1 MKLLA
6 VGFDR
11 SAQERLS
18 AALSAAGHQVLAA
31 TGQVSARTLARAA
44 TPDALVVPGGPAG
57 EVASSWVS
65 DLLPGLRAFVLPAD
79 ADPEEVVR
87 MVGSARPS
95 LAPSAPT
102 DAAGAG
108 ETRLASPP
116 APRVADYDAAE
127 APMAVSQSQAPA
139 RSAEL
144 ARPAGDAR
152 IASKL
157 ADVRFGDY
165 HAILETSE
173 GASPAL
179 IREQHERLSRF
190 FTPAGWPSPL
200 GAGDIA
206 QLDEIARGV
215 EDAFTILDDPDL
227 RARYERALKSA
238 AHRPAAGHWR

>member
-18 AALSAAGHQVLAA
+18 AALSQAGHQVLAA

-57 EVASSWVS
+57 ELAASWVA
-65 DLLPGLRAFVLPAD
+65 DLLPGLRAFALPAD
-79 ADPEEVVR
+79 ADADEVVR
-87 MVGSARPS
+87 MVGSARPG
-95 LAPSAPT
+95 L
-102 DAAGAG
+102 G
-108 ETRLASPP
+108 PP
-116 APRVADYDAAE
+116 APASEEPSRQLGVGATADSGAE
-127 APMAVSQSQAPA
+127 G
-139 RSAEL
+139 EL
-144 ARPAGDAR
+144 ASASALALTPGRLAGTARAATPDSR

-165 HAILETSE
+165 HAILETSD

-179 IREQHERLSRF
+179 VREQYERLSRL
-190 FTPAGWPSPL
+190 FTPAGWP
-200 GAGDIA
+200 GAVGAADIA
-206 QLDEIARGV
+206 HLDEISRGL
-215 EDAFTILDDPDL
+215 EDAFTILDEPEL

-238 AHRPAAGHWR
+238 GRRHAAGPWR

>member
-18 AALSAAGHQVLAA
+18 AALSQAGHQVLAA
-31 TGQVSARTLARAA
+31 SGQVSARTLARAA

-57 EVASSWVS
+57 ELAASWVS

-79 ADPEEVVR
+79 ADSAEVVR
-87 MVGSARPS
+87 MVGNARPVA
-95 LAPSAPT
+95 APAEPDGEGASRALSSAPNR
-102 DAAGAG
+102 DLDGGGEGGSAAA
-108 ETRLASPP
+108 LAVTPG
-116 APRVADYDAAE
+116 
-127 APMAVSQSQAPA
+127 
-139 RSAEL
+139 
-144 ARPAGDAR
+144 RPAALAHAAAPDSR

-165 HAILETSE
+165 HAILETSD
-173 GASPAL
+173 GTSPAL
-179 IREQHERLSRF
+179 VREQYERLSHL
-190 FTPAGWPSPL
+190 FTPAGWP
-200 GAGDIA
+200 GAVGAADIA
-206 QLDEIARGV
+206 HLDEISRGL

-238 AHRPAAGHWR
+238 GRRPAAGAWS